1 MSIPAGSFYYPPPIL
16 IIRNDPDMPVLL
28 IPAITILF
36 AFAFTFTNGF
46 QDASSVAAT
55 FIASRSASPRQ
66 GILFVAVMDFLG
78 AILGGSAVA
87 LTISGLLVLSPDQD
101 LVLVILVALV
111 AAAAWNITTWHYGLP
126 SSSTHALVG
135 GLVGAGIAAAG
146 LESVTWGVSELAIP
160 PHQLT
165 GMVKILVFL
174 VISVLIGFLGGFA
187 MRKTTRILLRHSKRS
202 VNRDLVRLNWI
213 AAGLMGFSN
222 GANDGQ
228 KQMGVIA
235 LVLFAAG
242 LSATTEVPL
251 WARIGCAIMLTAG
264 TLGGGWRI
272 MATLGR
278 RIFRIDPVHS
288 FDSQLSSGATIAFS
302 TLFGAP
308 ISSTHVIT
316 TSILG
321 VGAAENPLKV
331 RWSVGKMIVITMLV
345 TIPVTLAIAAFLYT
359 IVASLIGS

>member
-1 MSIPAGSFYYPPPIL
+1 MSDL
-16 IIRNDPDMPVLL
+16 LVPV
-28 IPAITILF
+28 ITILF
-36 AFAFTFTNGF
+36 AFTFAFTNGF

-66 GILFVAVMDFLG
+66 GILFVAGMDFIG

-87 LTISGLLVLSPDQD
+87 LTISGLLVLSPDEN

-111 AAAAWNITTWHYGLP
+111 AAAAWNMAAWHYGLP
-126 SSSTHALVG
+126 SSSTHALIG

-146 LESVTWGVSELAIP
+146 LESVAWGVAELAAS

-165 GMVKILVFL
+165 GLVKILVFL
-174 VISVLIGFLGGFA
+174 VFSVIIGFLSGYL
-187 MRKTTRILLRHSKRS
+187 MRKTTRILLRNSKRS
-202 VNRDLVRLNWI
+202 VNRDLVRINWL
-213 AAGLMGFSN
+213 AAGIMGFSN

-251 WARIGCAIMLTAG
+251 WARIGCAVMLTAG

-278 RIFRIDPVHS
+278 RIFRIDPIHS
-288 FDSQLSSGATIAFS
+288 FDSQLSSGATIALS
-302 TLFGAP
+302 TIAGAP

-331 RWSVGKMIVITMLV
+331 RWPVGIEIMITMLV
-345 TIPVTLAIAAFLYT
+345 TIPVTLGIAAFLYMVT
-359 IVASLIGS
+359 SSLIGG